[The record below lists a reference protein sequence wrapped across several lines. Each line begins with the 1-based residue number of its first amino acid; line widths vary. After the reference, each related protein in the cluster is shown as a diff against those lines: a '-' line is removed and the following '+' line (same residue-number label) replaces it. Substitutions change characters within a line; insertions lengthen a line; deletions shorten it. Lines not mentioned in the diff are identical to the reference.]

1 MEAIPPFPN
10 SVNAQES
17 IVPDKVKEMYSIKQK
32 TYAVKGAVQAIT
44 YLEQFY
50 YEYRN
55 GQLMVTILKVF
66 NQDKYSVDLRAWLWF

>member
-17 IVPDKVKEMYSIKQK
+17 IVPDRVKEMYSVKQK
-32 TYAVKGAVQAIT
+32 TFAVKGAVQAIT

-50 YEYRN
+50 YEYKN
-55 GQLMVTILKVF
+55 GQ
-66 NQDKYSVDLRAWLWF
+66 

>member
-1 MEAIPPFPN
+1 VEAIPPFPN
-10 SVNAQES
+10 SVNAHEY
-17 IVPDKVKEMYSIKQK
+17 IVTDKVKDMYSVRQK
-32 TYAVKGAVQAIT
+32 TFAIKGTVQAIT

-66 NQDKYSVDLRAWLWF
+66 NQDKYSVDLRA

>member
-10 SVNAQES
+10 SVNAHEY
-17 IVPDKVKEMYSIKQK
+17 IVTDKVKDMYSVRQK
-32 TYAVKGAVQAIT
+32 TFAIKGTVQAIT

-66 NQDKYSVDLRAWLWF
+66 NQDKYSVDLRA